1 MLSSNGKARVVDY
14 EFVNKSGQIF
24 DGRLAARGVFD
35 GAGRLIRTWAAI
47 SNITTE
53 KQANRALG
61 QAQRLDAIGQLTA
74 GIAHDFNNLLTAIL
88 TNLELLSR
96 PNSVDVNRQHRL
108 IGGARSAAERG
119 AKLTRQLLA
128 FARQQRIV
136 AEPTDVSAV
145 VEDMRSILWSTLGK
159 SIEIAIAA
167 EPDLPA
173 AQADA
178 TQLQLAVL
186 NLAINAR
193 DALGPGG
200 RITIKTASENV
211 DAPSRPEEP
220 EAGRYIV
227 VAVGDNGSGIDDAV
241 RERMFEPFF
250 TTKSLGHGSGLG
262 LAQVLG
268 IMKQLG
274 GGVNVRTSLNEGT
287 TIRLLMPMAAAQAA
301 PLAGPPL
308 EENIIKKKINLRI
321 LLVDDDADVRSAA
334 TTALREAGHH
344 VVDAKSGSIAWDALL
359 QASGRFDLIVADVV
373 MPGMSGTELAAK
385 AQLAWPELRVL
396 FVTGFA
402 DLSKLPAEL
411 WRGVHAEAI
420 STGRTGSPGS
430 CGDVID

>member
-1 MLSSNGKARVVDY
+1 
-14 EFVNKSGQIF
+14 
-24 DGRLAARGVFD
+24 
-35 GAGRLIRTWAAI
+35 
-47 SNITTE
+47 
-53 KQANRALG
+53 
-61 QAQRLDAIGQLTA
+61 
-74 GIAHDFNNLLTAIL
+74 LTAIL

-96 PNSVDVNRQHRL
+96 PSSSNIDRQQRL

-136 AEPTDVSAV
+136 AEPTNVNAV
-145 VEDMRSILWSTLGK
+145 VEDMRSILWSTLGRG
-159 SIEIAIAA
+159 IEITIAV

-193 DALGPGG
+193 DASGPGG
-200 RITIKTASENV
+200 RLTITTASEIV
-211 DAPSRPEEP
+211 GAPSRPEEP
-220 EAGRYIV
+220 TAGRYVV

-241 RERMFEPFF
+241 RERIFEPFF

-274 GGVNVRTSLNEGT
+274 GGVNVRTSLNEGS
-287 TIRLLMPMAAAQAA
+287 TIRLLMPVADAQAA
-301 PLAGPPL
+301 PLASPPL
-308 EENIIKKKINLRI
+308 GEAVTKSKPNRRI

-334 TTALREAGHH
+334 AAALREAGHY
-344 VVDAKSGSIAWDALL
+344 VVDAESGSTAWDALVK
-359 QASGRFDLIVADVV
+359 ASGRFDLIVADVV

-385 AQLAWPELRVL
+385 ARLTWPELRVL

-402 DLSKLPAEL
+402 DLGKLPAEL
-411 WRGVHAEAI
+411 WSGVLPKPFRPAELEARVAEAM
-420 STGRTGSPGS
+420 SS
-430 CGDVID
+430 IDDRA

>member
-1 MLSSNGKARVVDY
+1 M
-14 EFVNKSGQIF
+14 
-24 DGRLAARGVFD
+24 
-35 GAGRLIRTWAAI
+35 
-47 SNITTE
+47 
-53 KQANRALG
+53 
-61 QAQRLDAIGQLTA
+61 
-74 GIAHDFNNLLTAIL
+74 
-88 TNLELLSR
+88 
-96 PNSVDVNRQHRL
+96 
-108 IGGARSAAERG
+108 
-119 AKLTRQLLA
+119 
-128 FARQQRIV
+128 
-136 AEPTDVSAV
+136 
-145 VEDMRSILWSTLGK
+145 
-159 SIEIAIAA
+159 
-167 EPDLPA
+167 
-173 AQADA
+173 
-178 TQLQLAVL
+178 L

-193 DALGPGG
+193 DALSPGG

-211 DAPSRPEEP
+211 DTPSRPEEP
-220 EAGRYIV
+220 EAGRYVV

-241 RERMFEPFF
+241 RERIFEPFF

-274 GGVNVRTSLNEGT
+274 GGVNVRTSLDEGT

-344 VVDAKSGSIAWDALL
+344 VVDAESGSIAWDALL

-411 WRGVHAEAI
+411 WRGVLPKPFQPAELEARVAAAM
-420 STGRTGSPGS
+420 SS
-430 CGDVID
+430 IDDRAELRASGCEPTV